1 MRLGVLGTWRIFIG
15 KVLLVPR
22 KKRGPGALLPEKCTR
37 SVGVWSQKLYTF
49 AEDYGETTVLK
60 REAGEKPELCPQRYV
75 L

>member
-1 MRLGVLGTWRIFIG
+1 MYNTYITFARSGQNFYYSGVMRAG
-15 KVLLVPR
+15 PR
-22 KKRGPGALLPEKCTR
+22 CFCTR
-37 SVGVWSQKLYTF
+37 LTGYLMTLYTF